1 MSLTTLAQ
9 LAAVATHSGDANW
22 ASCDEVRL
30 LLTEDVVYTT
40 MEGHRVCGREGAA
53 VGLSQIQA

>member
-9 LAAVATHSGDANW
+9 LAAVATQSGDANW

-30 LLTEDVVYTT
+30 LLTEDVVYAT
-40 MEGHRVCGREGAA
+40 MEGLRVCGREGAA